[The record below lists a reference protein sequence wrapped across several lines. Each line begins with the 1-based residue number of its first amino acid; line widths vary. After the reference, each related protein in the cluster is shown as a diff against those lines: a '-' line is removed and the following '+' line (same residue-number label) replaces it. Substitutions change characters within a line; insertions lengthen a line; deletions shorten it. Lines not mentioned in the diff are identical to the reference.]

1 FRSVYS
7 TIDVFILLLTIQ
19 PFHVFLKYLFIFR
32 LYIYASAAV
41 SDCAA
46 ILRFEISVEIR
57 AIVLRPALIALGFS
71 IAETAC
77 ANFNLLRA
85 VFSCARRA
93 VSSSCDNS
101 IISEFFIFISVLCRV
116 IMELVYYL
124 VGNGHKI

>member
-1 FRSVYS
+1 
-7 TIDVFILLLTIQ
+7 ILLLTTKPIL
-19 PFHVFLKYLFIFR
+19 VFLKFLSIFR

-85 VFSCARRA
+85 AFSCARRA
-93 VSSSCDNS
+93 ISSSCDNS
-101 IISEFFIFISVLCRV
+101 IISEFFIFFQYC
-116 IMELVYYL
+116 
-124 VGNGHKI
+124 VGLSWSLDII